1 MNEVKDGP
9 LVRKCIDKS
18 NTLKPS
24 ENQISFPLNGLLPYS
39 PLHPFP
45 HFSHFL
51 PNSGSFLLTSTAPI
65 SAHLSSY
72 DLREAQTGDPAAKG
86 SSSLPGA
93 CCSLLF
99 SFPCNS
105 RGQVRCASK
114 HCNHILNGNE
124 TCELNINY
132 SRMEGQS
139 LLVKVWHLFLQTF
152 LKRHSL
158 FPTRVMRGRNYVA
171 AASAVGPGLVTQSFV
186 QGDLDV
192 GPRMYFK

>member
-1 MNEVKDGP
+1 MDSPSLSVGP
-9 LVRKCIDKS
+9 
-18 NTLKPS
+18 
-24 ENQISFPLNGLLPYS
+24 S
-39 PLHPFP
+39 PLHALCPVT
-45 HFSHFL
+45 HSSHLLSSSFCL
-51 PNSGSFLLTSTAPI
+51 PPLPPTPTLP
-65 SAHLSSY
+65 HLSSVFP
-72 DLREAQTGDPAAKG
+72 LRPLGGAWAGDPAAKG

-124 TCELNINY
+124 MCELNVNY

-152 LKRHSL
+152 PKRHNL
-158 FPTRVMRGRNYVA
+158 FPQRVMRGCNYVA
-171 AASAVGPGLVTQSFV
+171 AASAVGLMLVTGSFV
-186 QGDLDV
+186 
-192 GPRMYFK
+192 